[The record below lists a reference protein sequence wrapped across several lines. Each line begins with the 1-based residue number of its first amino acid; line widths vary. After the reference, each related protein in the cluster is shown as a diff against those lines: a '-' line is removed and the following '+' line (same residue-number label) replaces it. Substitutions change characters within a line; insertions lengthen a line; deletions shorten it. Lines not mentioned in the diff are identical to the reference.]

1 MAHKVHQGRLSHIC
15 GLIRLKGLFNSNQL
29 LLTSPKAIS
38 EALMSRNFLRFG
50 IGDGLVVAEGAHH
63 KHQRKHAMRSFT
75 FRKIKNL
82 YPLFWE
88 KAVKMTKVIEQD
100 TFGDQHSLTST
111 GFTDIDRWAPK
122 ATLDI
127 IGIAGLGRDLNTLE
141 HSEEQIASLLYDD
154 IFTPTVGIRTVAAL
168 LGLVG
173 SAEYAIFVT
182 DLFVEGGTSF
192 NCQVIN
198 QHETT
203 SSTFTWIV
211 FLLTLYPDVQGILES
226 LLLFN
231 CVCNETF
238 RMFPPVPM
246 TMRQSSRN
254 ITLIG
259 QPIVAGTI
267 ITVAPWA
274 TGGVSTKYAF
284 LTFLHEPRSRIGQGF
299 ARAELRALLAVFLD
313 AFEWR
318 MADPEEKII
327 PAIVI
332 TAKPKNGLNIKLK
345 RARDCLRK
353 YDN

>member
-1 MAHKVHQGRLSHIC
+1 
-15 GLIRLKGLFNSNQL
+15 
-29 LLTSPKAIS
+29 
-38 EALMSRNFLRFG
+38 MSRNFLRFG

-173 SAEYAIFVT
+173 VR
-182 DLFVEGGTSF
+182 
-192 NCQVIN
+192 
-198 QHETT
+198 
-203 SSTFTWIV
+203 
-211 FLLTLYPDVQGILES
+211 LT
-226 LLLFN
+226 
-231 CVCNETF
+231 
-238 RMFPPVPM
+238 
-246 TMRQSSRN
+246 
-254 ITLIG
+254 
-259 QPIVAGTI
+259 
-267 ITVAPWA
+267 
-274 TGGVSTKYAF
+274 
-284 LTFLHEPRSRIGQGF
+284 
-299 ARAELRALLAVFLD
+299 ALLAPSASSRIFNAVSG
-313 AFEWR
+313 
-318 MADPEEKII
+318 I
-327 PAIVI
+327 
-332 TAKPKNGLNIKLK
+332 
-345 RARDCLRK
+345 RDLCHRFICGRRHEL
-353 YDN
+353 